1 MAQLGSAKR
10 WHVKRESPVPGR
22 MSILS
27 LNRVKQTNKKKN
39 ALAHLS
45 RNVERG
51 PTQEPQASSVSNFVV
66 FGSDRNGPP
75 RAFSK
80 QSEQSRGSQ
89 VGCADV
95 ATPPRL
101 LSLRQATKQ
110 NSPWKHSER
119 EALQA
124 PLPISGR
131 KQHFKQTKI
140 LSKGISKHGNN
151 RSFQKAKQITQK
163 SHTTSAGTARTIRR
177 PRINKLCTAVSRS
190 KR

>member
-1 MAQLGSAKR
+1 MKDEPCHQPNMAQLGSAKR

-27 LNRVKQTNKKKN
+27 LNRNKQTNKKKN

-89 VGCADV
+89 VGCSEV

-110 NSPWKHSER
+110 NSPGKHSER
-119 EALQA
+119 ERLCGHRYPSQEGSN
-124 PLPISGR
+124 ISS
-131 KQHFKQTKI
+131 KQ
-140 LSKGISKHGNN
+140 NY
-151 RSFQKAKQITQK
+151 
-163 SHTTSAGTARTIRR
+163 
-177 PRINKLCTAVSRS
+177 
-190 KR
+190 

>member
-27 LNRVKQTNKKKN
+27 LNRVKQTNKKN